1 MRFSVAANMPAT
13 VSATSSGQA
22 VPTAVDFILVRT
34 Q

>member
-1 MRFSVAANMPAT
+1 VAANLAAT
-13 VSATSSGQA
+13 ISATSSGQA